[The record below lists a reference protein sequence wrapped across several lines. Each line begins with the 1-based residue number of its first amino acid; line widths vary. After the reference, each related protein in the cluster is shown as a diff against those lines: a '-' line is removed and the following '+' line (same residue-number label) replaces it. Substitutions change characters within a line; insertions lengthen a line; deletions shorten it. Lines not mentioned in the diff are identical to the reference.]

1 MLRKRLPYLL
11 IKDLWNFNSWV
22 QQKAFLKH
30 NVGE

>member
-1 MLRKRLPYLL
+1 MLRKRRPYLL
-11 IKDLWNFNSWV
+11 IKDLWKCNSWA